1 MKTTFYPVGFQPTSH
16 EFFNITSE
24 FSSVERFS
32 AKTIDGTFKLK
43 SVILAEKEIG
53 PEDVESIIY
62 LVDVKGCVIT
72 SNSSILI
79 RSFEELYNSFG
90 DDMFNNLE
98 LKVMKKV
105 SKGGRTFNYLT
116 LA

>member
-1 MKTTFYPVGFQPTSH
+1 MKTTFYPTTFKPEPV

-24 FSSVERFS
+24 FSSREKFS
-32 AKTIDGTFKLK
+32 AKTIEGTFKLK

-53 PEDVESIIY
+53 SEDIESVIY
-62 LVDVKGCVIT
+62 LVDINDRVIS

-79 RSFEELYNSFG
+79 RSFEELHNSFG
-90 DDMFNNLE
+90 DDMFNNCE
-98 LKVMKKV
+98 LRVMKKV